1 MAEHVSRS
9 FLFRI
14 KRAGRYARA
23 GVRASRRGPAIYYI
37 YIYFVAQIKPRYLL
51 IADLAIAL
59 VDAGDE
65 RRKNNPTGSL
75 LLSNYLGEIIAGFS
89 EKLYIQSREELARL
103 YYKVCIFPLSRSAII
118 NCTGEGITFIACKS

>member
-1 MAEHVSRS
+1 MTWPNTSRDRFYFVLS
-9 FLFRI
+9 VPEDTRE
-14 KRAGRYARA
+14 RASARA
-23 GVRASRRGPAIYYI
+23 DAAPQYII

-65 RRKNNPTGSL
+65 RRKNNPAGSL

-89 EKLYIQSREELARL
+89 EKLYIQSRRRISATTIR
-103 YYKVCIFPLSRSAII
+103 FAFSR
-118 NCTGEGITFIACKS
+118 CRDPR